1 MANINFKNFFNCK
14 NNITSCNLFISTS
27 PALFIIGVAFL
38 EFTIIYSSLIVI
50 YSLLK
55 KKIKVKFNYAIF
67 LLSLFYIIV
76 NLSSFISQD
85 LSSIFKSLAYIRFF
99 LFYLFIINFFNNYY
113 FKLLLK
119 IILFCLLFIYIDIFY
134 QYLTGKDFFGYE
146 PGLYLTRYQG
156 PFGEE
161 LISGAYIK
169 KYLFL
174 SLILLLS
181 INKSY
186 LLNIYLLLSIV
197 ITFVTGEKMSFIL
210 ITFGIGIFILSDLKK
225 NKTILLSF
233 ISFFIIIFLFLNN
246 PNIENEKL
254 KKTQNRYN
262 KDFKVALG
270 IDVSKKSN
278 TKFFS
283 NSVHFI
289 HWATAFEL
297 FKQKPFF
304 GHGIKQ
310 FRNKCS
316 TVKAI
321 TLNNNYNIDLL
332 MGKNYRCTTHP
343 HNFYLELISE
353 TGILSLMIIIL
364 LYIFYFKRISNLENR
379 NYKIS
384 IFLCLLVHIFPIAT
398 TGSFFTNHNSF
409 HFWFII
415 SLIEFMHI
423 SQLKKIN
430 K

>member
-1 MANINFKNFFNCK
+1 MENIKFKKFFNFK
-14 NNITSCNLFISTS
+14 NNITICNLFISTT
-27 PALFIIGVAFL
+27 PALYIIGVAFL
-38 EFTIIYSSLIVI
+38 EFTIIYSSLIAI
-50 YSLLK
+50 YSILK
-55 KKIKVKFNYAIF
+55 KQIKVQFNYVFF
-67 LLSLFYIIV
+67 LISFFYIIV
-76 NLSSFISQD
+76 NLSSFMSQD
-85 LSSIFKSLAYIRFF
+85 LNSIFKSLAYFRFF

-113 FKLLLK
+113 FKLLIK
-119 IILFCLLFIYIDIFY
+119 IILFCLLFIYIDIIY

-146 PGLYLTRYQG
+146 PGLNLTRYQG

-181 INKSY
+181 INKNY
-186 LLNIYLLLSIV
+186 LLNIYILLSIV
-197 ITFVTGEKMSFIL
+197 IVFITGEKMSFIL
-210 ITFGIGIFILSDLKK
+210 TIFGVGLFMLFDLKNNKNLLFGI
-225 NKTILLSF
+225 
-233 ISFFIIIFLFLNN
+233 ISFLIIIFLFLNN
-246 PNIENEKL
+246 PHIENEKL
-254 KKTQNRYN
+254 KKIHNRYN
-262 KDFKVALG
+262 KDFKIALG
-270 IDVSKKSN
+270 IDVKKKFN
-278 TKFFS
+278 ERFFS

-310 FRNKCS
+310 FRNKCLN
-316 TVKAI
+316 VKAI
-321 TLNNNYNIDLL
+321 TLKNNYNINLDL
-332 MGKNYRCTTHP
+332 GKNYRCTTHP

-353 TGILSLMIIIL
+353 TGIISLMIILL
-364 LYIFYFKRISNLENR
+364 LYIFYFKRILNLENR

-384 IFLCLLVHIFPIAT
+384 IFLCLLVYIFPIAS

-415 SLIEFMHI
+415 SLVEFI
-423 SQLKKIN
+423 YINQLRETN